1 MNGLDNVLTITG
13 RVDDAGR
20 DAIIIEGRPDP
31 DSWMKWGP
39 TFLEASEPPIQYLI
53 SELLPA
59 GVIALIHGEPRTLKT
74 WGALDIALAAATGTP
89 AFGLERFSVPQPMG
103 VLYSSQEDSAR
114 LVRQRVKALLKGRG
128 MDCPERL
135 MFAVH
140 AGINLESSEWQDTLI
155 ADIQRHDIRLVI
167 LDPIRRY
174 SINVDKGPAEVR
186 AITAYLRRLCI
197 ETGAT
202 ILLVH
207 HDVKPPASTTDNRRR
222 GHRAS
227 GGDWFAAAECPI
239 SFEIAGDSQT
249 VAYPESYK
257 LSSDPEPFTFRLET
271 DDPRNP
277 TTARLIGKSTTSTDA
292 TSLAIEEAILTYLK
306 STPGANSNKIV
317 EAVKKQKD
325 QVLASLERLRA
336 ADKVDFFEG
345 PRKAKLWTIR

>member
-1 MNGLDNVLTITG
+1 
-13 RVDDAGR
+13 
-20 DAIIIEGRPDP
+20 
-31 DSWMKWGP
+31 
-39 TFLEASEPPIQYLI
+39 
-53 SELLPA
+53 
-59 GVIALIHGEPRTLKT
+59 
-74 WGALDIALAAATGTP
+74 
-89 AFGLERFSVPQPMG
+89 
-103 VLYSSQEDSAR
+103 
-114 LVRQRVKALLKGRG
+114 
-128 MDCPERL
+128 